1 MRLHIKLLNQTVRI
15 VYADTVDDVLSAI
28 QTMESVSNDKLCL
41 ICNGKIV
48 NDESFNDKSLTED
61 SLLIL
66 GVRMLL

>member
-1 MRLHIKLLNQTVRI
+1 MRLHIKLLTGKI
-15 VYADTVDDVLSAI
+15 VTIYADTVDQALSEI

-48 NDESFNDKSLTED
+48 NDTSLVED

-66 GVRMLL
+66 CIRMLL

>member
-1 MRLHIKLLNQTVRI
+1 MRVYIKLLTGKIVT
-15 VYADTVDDVLSAI
+15 VYAETVDQALSEI

-48 NDESFNDKSLTED
+48 NDISLNDNSLEED

-66 GVRMLL
+66 GMRFA